1 MKITKNDL
9 VRFGKFLFFSLGA
22 GIIQI
27 GTFSILNGLLHIEDW
42 WLSHL
47 PALVLSVLF
56 NFTLNKSYTFKSADN
71 VPKCMFLVFLFYLV
85 FTPASTFGGQA
96 LTVIGWDDFLA
107 PRSDFQIRKH
117 SEPTRTRVGSF
128 LHAGKYVLPA

>member
-9 VRFGKFLFFSLGA
+9 VRFAKFLCFSLGA

-27 GTFSILNGLLHIEDW
+27 VSFTILNEVLHIQEW

-56 NFTLNKSYTFKSADN
+56 NFTLNKEYTFKSADN

-96 LTVIGWDDFLA
+96 LANLGWDDFLVELLMMVA
-107 PRSDFQIRKH
+107 NFVLEYLYCTFVVYRK
-117 SEPTRTRVGSF
+117 SMDT
-128 LHAGKYVLPA
+128 KKK